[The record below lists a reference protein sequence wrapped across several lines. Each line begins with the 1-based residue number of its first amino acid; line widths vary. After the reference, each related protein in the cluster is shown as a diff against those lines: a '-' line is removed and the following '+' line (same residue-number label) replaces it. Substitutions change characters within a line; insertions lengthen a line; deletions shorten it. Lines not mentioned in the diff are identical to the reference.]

1 MSLIPFEDVV
11 VILMKKLNFTY
22 MDIKKMKVKKIKVY
36 FLKALEIVEAEEKE
50 LKEINT

>member
-1 MSLIPFEDVV
+1 MSLLPFEDVM
-11 VILMKKLNFTY
+11 VILMTKLNFTY
-22 MDIKKMKVKKIKVY
+22 TEIKKMKVKKIKVY

>member
-1 MSLIPFEDVV
+1 MT
-11 VILMKKLNFTY
+11 KLNFSY
-22 MDIKKMKVKKIKVY
+22 SDIKRMKVRKIKVY